1 MTQLMRKK
9 GEDHLYR
16 YDPVDF
22 DPTIWE
28 IVEDTPAASAKP
40 KRGKPKFAA
49 PAAELEAELEAEEP
63 ADDDDD
69 DFSFPVGD

>member
-1 MTQLMRKK
+1 MSQLMRKK

-22 DPTIWE
+22 DPSIWE
-28 IVEDTPAASAKP
+28 IVEDTPAAPAKP
-40 KRGKPKFAA
+40 KRGKPKIAA
-49 PAAELEAELEAEEP
+49 PEAEAEEP

-69 DFSFPVGD
+69 FDFTID

>member
-28 IVEDTPAASAKP
+28 IVEDTPAAPAKP
-40 KRGKPKFAA
+40 KRSKPKFAA
-49 PAAELEAELEAEEP
+49 PAAELEVEEP